1 LPWSKKM
8 REKNWQLT
16 WMSYFFVILPP
27 MCIKMCLIDIGTL
40 PGGLMGSFMANL
52 QLFISVF
59 NANIRWLI
67 RNKYPLSKISFMN
80 TLRKNIMAFANYL
93 LWLIESCFSVSNF
106 MSTLIYNLHLH
117 YIYNLINHP
126 MTRKR

>member
-1 LPWSKKM
+1 MPWSKKM
-8 REKNWQLT
+8 RERKLT
-16 WMSYFFVILPP
+16 INLNVIFFGNFTL